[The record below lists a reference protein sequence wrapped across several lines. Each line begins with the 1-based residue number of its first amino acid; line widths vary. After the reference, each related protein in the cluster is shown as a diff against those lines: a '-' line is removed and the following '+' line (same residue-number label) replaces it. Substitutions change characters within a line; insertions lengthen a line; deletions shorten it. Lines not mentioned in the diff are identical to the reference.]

1 MKVIELLKTYV
12 SNDNDETFWRYFI
25 DEYEVSYYRGKYVLC
40 DDDLVSDAEI
50 FNREVKSWTITAES
64 IIDED
69 YFTGVKTKLYIET
82 KE

>member
-12 SNDNDETFWRYFI
+12 SNDNDETFWRYFV
-25 DEYEVSYYRGKYVLC
+25 DEYEVSSYKGKYVVC
-40 DDDLVSDAEI
+40 DNDVSDTEI

-64 IIDED
+64 ITDEVC
-69 YFTGVKTKLYIET
+69 FGLVKTKLYIET